1 MCMDFTDLDKYCPK
15 DDFSLA
21 RIDKIVD
28 CTAGCEI
35 VALLDYFLGYH
46 QIWLHGEDEEKKS
59 S

>member
-1 MCMDFTDLDKYCPK
+1 MDFTDLDKYCPK